1 MLIVR
6 QRKYQTIEIADIDM
20 DMKSIFDNDN
30 ENVNIDENNDVIQ
43 RVNRFMSEYNFRY
56 YI

>member
-1 MLIVR
+1 ME
-6 QRKYQTIEIADIDM
+6 YQTIEIADIDM
-20 DMKSIFDNDN
+20 DLKSISDN
-30 ENVNIDENNDVIQ
+30 ENVNVDESDDVIQ